1 MIDHV
6 SLAVRGLARSASF
19 YEPVL
24 HTLGLKRLVEREG
37 TVGFGKTYP
46 EFWLN
51 ARDAQPAQP
60 ETTGTHI
67 ALRARS
73 EDAVRAF
80 HAAALVYGGGDAG
93 APGPRQGA
101 MTVYYGAF
109 VFDPEGNKIEA
120 VNFPAVS
127 EPQ

>member
-6 SLAVRGLARSASF
+6 SLAVADLAKSAAF
-19 YEPVL
+19 YARVLEP
-24 HTLGLKRLVEREG
+24 LGLKLLVEREG

-51 ARDAQPAQP
+51 ARAGLAPQP

-73 EDAVRAF
+73 EGAVRAV
-80 HAAALVYGGGDAG
+80 HAAALAAGGKDAG

-101 MTVYYGAF
+101 MTRYYGAF
-109 VFDPEGNKIEA
+109 ILDPDGNKIEA
-120 VNFPAVS
+120 VNFPRG
-127 EPQ
+127 